1 VEYGLATADGSTT
14 TLDQNTVTSHE
25 VTLAG
30 LSQGTTYYFRVIS
43 LDAEGNESVSEDYS
57 FTTDERRGRP
67 IDRIREFLEEIRQ
80 YISDDGEDAEDGDE
94 RDDGEGRDDR
104 ED

>member
-1 VEYGLATADGSTT
+1 
-14 TLDQNTVTSHE
+14 
-25 VTLAG
+25 
-30 LSQGTTYYFRVIS
+30 VIS

-80 YISDDGEDAEDGDE
+80 YISGDGDE
-94 RDDGEGRDDR
+94 RDDGEDR
-104 ED
+104 EDRDDGDD